1 MFYHTEKAIIL
12 SRLGISVNYKGLHG
26 KKAVNRAFKDA
37 STFKNMCGDIDEIID
52 ILLDYAEFLSIP
64 VSCQVQGVLLIAKP
78 DMSVKTVKK
87 QWERYIKKSRDKLDQ
102 DMKILLYNNALE
114 EEENIIQAHRAYVL
128 ERVEN
133 ENIHILR
140 RKNRKFEKFVVNNDD
155 DVSDR
160 IIEYARHWAVAMQQE
175 MREGYKLHE
184 IAEYT
189 SNFVNYDGI
198 TDRMFF
204 LAVVILSHFWKHGK
218 KLREWYNLRT
228 QLAKEGEEAN
238 QEGKIVHPTVIK
250 IVA

>member
-1 MFYHTEKAIIL
+1 MKRTHQLPIIIEKDEDGFYTVECPIF
-12 SRLGISVNYKGLHG
+12 SGCYSQGR
-26 KKAVNRAFKDA
+26 
-37 STFKNMCGDIDEIID
+37 TIDEALTNIREVID
-52 ILLDYAEFLSIP
+52 LS
-64 VSCQVQGVLLIAKP
+64 
-78 DMSVKTVKK
+78 
-87 QWERYIKKSRDKLDQ
+87 
-102 DMKILLYNNALE
+102 LE